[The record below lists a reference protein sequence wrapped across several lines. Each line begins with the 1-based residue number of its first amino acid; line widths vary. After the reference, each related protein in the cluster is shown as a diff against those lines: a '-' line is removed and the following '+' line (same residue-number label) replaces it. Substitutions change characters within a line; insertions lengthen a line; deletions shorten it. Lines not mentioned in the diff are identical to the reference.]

1 MAWYSRAFNL
11 LRSNRVSTDI
21 DREMSFHVAERAD
34 DLVREG
40 MHPDEAAREAQRR
53 FGHRS
58 ALQEKTRDA
67 DMLTWLESF
76 MSDLRQAMRVLRASP
91 GFTTVAVVSLAL
103 GIGANTAI
111 FGLINAVMVRS
122 LPVESPEQLVTVS
135 SNSYGSELN
144 YPLWE
149 AIRDAK
155 TGLAS
160 ATVFSSTT
168 FDLSNGGEVRRVQAN
183 WISGEYFTTLGV
195 RPAAGRLITR
205 ADDTRGCSPVA
216 VLGYGFW
223 QSEYGGSASAIGKT
237 ISLNGKSFQI
247 LGVAANGFFGAEV
260 GRNTQV
266 YAPLCVMDA
275 VASADA
281 DMLHHMWFLSL
292 VARLAPN
299 TTIPQVE
306 ANIAAA
312 LPAILEHGLSADNFA
327 NALKDLKSYRFSL
340 TEGVGELSNLRQSYS
355 KALYV
360 LMTVVG
366 IVLLIGCANVANLLL
381 ARAASREREIAVRFA
396 LGASRFRVMRQ
407 LLTETMLLT
416 TMGAIAGVLFA
427 KWSSSLL
434 VQLLSSGRN
443 PIGLEVPIDA
453 RVLLFTTAVATLTGL
468 LFGVAP
474 AWRATRTNP
483 QEAMRA
489 NSRGI
494 VSGQSRFSAG
504 KMLVVGQVALSLILV
519 VGAGLL
525 LGTFNRLSSMN
536 PGFVSENVLLVS
548 ADLRKADF
556 SKDQLPIVTEEL
568 LQRIRTIPG
577 VTSASASNLTP
588 ISGSAWNSVIS
599 VPGFTPKSKKDA
611 IVYLNEVS
619 DDFFTTLKTRIIAGR
634 AFGAADRRGTQK
646 VALINQS
653 MAAKFFPGGSPVGKQ
668 FRIPGPRQKPE
679 EGDVIDVVGIVEDA
693 KYGSLKEAP
702 RAIAYLSLSQS
713 TEGSSSVNYELRVV
727 GGNFAPVISAVTALA
742 MQTNPRIS
750 IEYKNFD
757 DQVAASLTRER
768 LLATLSV
775 FFGALALLLA
785 MIGLYGTMSYGV
797 SRRRNEI
804 GIRLALGAERA
815 KVLRMVLGE
824 VARMLSIGLV
834 IGVAGAMASSKYVA
848 SFLFGVKPNDV
859 MTLAMSAVV
868 LAVVALLAGA
878 VPAWRAARLDPML
891 ALRED

>member
-11 LRSNRVSTDI
+11 LRSNRVSRDI
-21 DREMSFHVAERAD
+21 DREISFHVAERAD

-40 MHPDEAAREAQRR
+40 MPPDEAAREAQRR

-58 ALQEKTRDA
+58 LLQEKTRDV

-76 MSDLRQAMRVLRASP
+76 MSDLRQATRVLRASP

-111 FGLINAVMVRS
+111 FSLINAVMVRS
-122 LPVESPEQLVTVS
+122 LPVESPEQLVTIAN
-135 SNSYGSELN
+135 NSYGSELN

-155 TGLAS
+155 TGFAS
-160 ATVFSSTT
+160 ATVFNSTT
-168 FDLSNGGEVRRVQAN
+168 FDLANGGEVRRVQGN
-183 WISGEYFTTLGV
+183 WVSGEYFTTLGV
-195 RPAAGRLITR
+195 QPAAGRLLTR
-205 ADDTRGCSPVA
+205 TDDARGCTPLA

-223 QSEYGGSASAIGKT
+223 QSEFGGSASAIGKT
-237 ISLNGKSFQI
+237 ISLSGKSYQI
-247 LGVAANGFFGAEV
+247 VGVAANGFFGAEV

-266 YAPLCVMDA
+266 YVPLCAMDVI
-275 VASADA
+275 VAGDP
-281 DMLHHMWFLSL
+281 DMLRHVWFLNL
-292 VARLAPN
+292 VARVAPN

-312 LPAILEHGLSADNFA
+312 LPAILEHGLGAEEYQS
-327 NALKDLKSYRFSL
+327 ALKDLKSFRISL
-340 TEGVGELSNLRQSYS
+340 SEGVGELSNLRQSYS

-381 ARAASREREIAVRFA
+381 ARAAAREREIAVRFA
-396 LGASRFRVMRQ
+396 LGASRMRVMRQ

-416 TMGAIAGVLFA
+416 TMGAVVGVFFA
-427 KWSSSLL
+427 KWSSALL

-443 PIGLEVPIDA
+443 PVRLAVPIDA
-453 RVLLFTTAVATLTGL
+453 RVMLFTTAVATFTGL

-483 QEAMRA
+483 QEVMRA
-489 NSRGI
+489 NARSI
-494 VSGQSRFSAG
+494 ASGQSRMSAG
-504 KMLVVGQVALSLILV
+504 KLLVIGQVALSLVLV

-536 PGFVSENVLLVS
+536 PGFVSENVLLVN
-548 ADLRKADF
+548 ADMQKAGF
-556 SKDQLPIVTEEL
+556 SKDQLPIVTDEL
-568 LQRIRTIPG
+568 LQRIRTVPG
-577 VTSASASNLTP
+577 VSSVSASNLTP
-588 ISGSAWNSVIS
+588 ISGSGWNSVIS
-599 VPGFTPKSKKDA
+599 VPGYTPKSKKDA
-611 IVYLNEVS
+611 IIYLNEVS
-619 DDFFTTLKTRIIAGR
+619 DDFFATLKTRIIAGR
-634 AFGAADRRGTQK
+634 PFGGGDRRGTQK
-646 VALINQS
+646 VVLVNQT
-653 MAAKFFPGGSPVGKQ
+653 MAAKFFPGGSAVGKQ
-668 FRIPGPRQKPE
+668 FRIPGPRQKPD
-679 EGDVIDVVGIVEDA
+679 EGEVIDVVGVVEDA
-693 KYGSLKEAP
+693 KYASLKEAP
-702 RAIAYLSLSQS
+702 RAVAYLSLSQS
-713 TEGSSSVNYELRVV
+713 TEGNSNINYEIRTN
-727 GGNFAPVISAVTALA
+727 GNPAPIIAAVTAVA
-742 MQTNPRIS
+742 AQTNPRIS
-750 IEYKNFD
+750 VEYKNFD

-768 LLATLSV
+768 LLATLSA
-775 FFGALALLLA
+775 FFGVLALLLA

-824 VARMLSIGLV
+824 VARMLSIGLI
-834 IGVAGAMASSKYVA
+834 IGIAGALASSKYVA
-848 SFLFGVKPNDV
+848 SFLFGVKPNDK
-859 MTLAMSAVV
+859 MTLVMSVIV